1 MSLQHPVL
9 SHVTESWQRPIETR
23 QPYPVS
29 LGGRVTDFE
38 EGDPTELIFVKWEE
52 EVAEVKRWRGLVSA
66 ACRDG
71 CPVIVRVVCVL
82 PRAAKKMLP
91 SRSLFSSLEPL

>member
-1 MSLQHPVL
+1 M
-9 SHVTESWQRPIETR
+9 
-23 QPYPVS
+23 
-29 LGGRVTDFE
+29 
-38 EGDPTELIFVKWEE
+38 
-52 EVAEVKRWRGLVSA
+52 SA